1 MPFFA
6 PLIRSGLTTRAR
18 RPASTLAAGFDALR
32 RRQEAQSAPDRPSAA
47 RPLLRISDADCDFL
61 GEVNRAVRGLGNSP
75 ARRGPSASLPEVEAV
90 IDRFRSRLP
99 HLGDPAT
106 LRARFSDDGY
116 PVGDKTWPSMADQR
130 ARELLCAAAPGSRH
144 LLVGPDLQVLFG
156 RQGQFLH
163 ADKVVTVLQPAAGA
177 FLLLCKAAHAAGMA
191 EAWVPDG
198 AVGERCFRL
207 GRALLRIVMGTAGS
221 FDLAGERF
229 DSISDLNAACIYEPA
244 ANARRVLAVFAQAL
258 APEGVL
264 LASVKSAGDRH
275 SQGITLSEVLEFA
288 HDAGLAARIVSFSH
302 FADSGAPQAN
312 IPHVLREELDVTSSA
327 LQDRLARLDRECA
340 FTTQGVMC
348 GVARWGMEFRRR

>member
-32 RRQEAQSAPDRPSAA
+32 RRQEAQSAPDRPSTG

-61 GEVNRAVRGLGNSP
+61 SEVNRAVRGLVNGP
-75 ARRGPSASLPEVEAV
+75 ARRGPSTSQPAVEAV

-130 ARELLCAAAPGSRH
+130 AREMLCAAAPGSHH
-144 LLVGPDLQVLFG
+144 LLVGPDLQVVFS
-156 RQGQFLH
+156 RQGRFMH
-163 ADKVVTVLQPAAGA
+163 EDKVVTVLQPAEDA
-177 FLLLCKAAHAAGMA
+177 FLALCKAAQAAGMS
-191 EAWVPDG
+191 EVPALDDTE
-198 AVGERCFRL
+198 GERCFRL
-207 GRALLRIVMGTAGS
+207 GRALLRLIRSTAGS

-244 ANARRVLAVFAQAL
+244 ADARRVLAVFAQAL

-288 HDAGLAARIVSFSH
+288 HDAGLTARIVSFSH
-302 FADSGAPQAN
+302 FADSCEPKAN
-312 IPHVLREELDVTSSA
+312 IQHVLREELDVASSA